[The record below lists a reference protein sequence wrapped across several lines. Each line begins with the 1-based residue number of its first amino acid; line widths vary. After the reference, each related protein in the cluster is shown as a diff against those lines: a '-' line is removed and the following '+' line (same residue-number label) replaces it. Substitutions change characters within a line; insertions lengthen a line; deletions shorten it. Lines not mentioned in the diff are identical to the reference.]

1 MSYARVPDSPTIQ
14 PLRPAQVGVRSSRDH
29 RSRDEQRDRCLL
41 AAHRRRSRSRG
52 VACGERDRQPMLSAA
67 VRVMPPE
74 RRDPRQLVTR
84 DVAARGARIRFVE
97 AGDGPPLVL
106 VHDYLASRIAWD
118 DVLLGLS
125 AHFRV
130 IAPDLPGFGESEKP
144 PPSRYRYDFDA
155 FCESLADLIAAVG
168 LGRVSLC
175 GHAMGGAVAL
185 TLAATYAHVVDKL
198 VLVNPLVYPPRPDA
212 LSRIAGVPILGP
224 LVFKQLY
231 GRSLFRNRFLDSD
244 RATDDD
250 GAALRRIDHL
260 FDLFDVPA
268 AREAAYATMLAM
280 LDTRPLKASVPRVSA
295 PTLVAWG
302 RGNRTSPVEQ
312 GRRLA
317 RELGGARFEVFDC
330 GRSPAEECPEAFTNI
345 VASFLADG
353 AGG

>member
-1 MSYARVPDSPTIQ
+1 
-14 PLRPAQVGVRSSRDH
+14 
-29 RSRDEQRDRCLL
+29 
-41 AAHRRRSRSRG
+41 
-52 VACGERDRQPMLSAA
+52 
-67 VRVMPPE
+67 MPPE
-74 RRDPRQLVTR
+74 RRDPRQPTTR

-97 AGDGPPLVL
+97 AGEGPPLVL
-106 VHDYLASRIAWD
+106 IHDYLASRVAWD
-118 DVLLGLS
+118 DVLPGLS
-125 AHFRV
+125 ARFRV

-155 FCESLADLIAAVG
+155 FCESLADLVAAAG

-198 VLVNPLVYPPRPDA
+198 VLVNPLVYPPRPDT

-231 GRSLFRNRFLDSD
+231 GRSLFRSRFLGHGQGPAS
-244 RATDDD
+244 DDD
-250 GAALRRIDHL
+250 GAALKRVDHL

-280 LDTRPLKASVPRVSA
+280 LDTRPLTASVPRVNA

-302 RGNRTSPVEQ
+302 RANRASPVEQ

-330 GRSPAEECPEAFTNI
+330 GRSPAEECPEAFTS
-345 VASFLADG
+345 VVTSFLVNG
-353 AGG
+353 TGG

>member
-1 MSYARVPDSPTIQ
+1 
-14 PLRPAQVGVRSSRDH
+14 
-29 RSRDEQRDRCLL
+29 
-41 AAHRRRSRSRG
+41 
-52 VACGERDRQPMLSAA
+52 
-67 VRVMPPE
+67 MPPE
-74 RRDPRQLVTR
+74 RRDPRQLTTR

-106 VHDYLASRIAWD
+106 IHDYLASRVAWN
-118 DVLLGLS
+118 DVLAGLS
-125 AHFRV
+125 TRFRV

-144 PPSRYRYDFDA
+144 PPSRYRYDFEA
-155 FCESLADLIAAVG
+155 FCESLADLVAAAG

-231 GRSLFRNRFLDSD
+231 GRSLFRSRFLGHGQGPANDE
-244 RATDDD
+244 D
-250 GAALRRIDHL
+250 GEALRRVDHL
-260 FDLFDVPA
+260 FDLFDDPA
-268 AREAAYATMLAM
+268 AREAAYDTMMAM
-280 LDTRPLKASVPRVSA
+280 HDTRPLTASVPRVSA

-302 RGNRTSPVEQ
+302 RANRASPVEQ
-312 GRRLA
+312 GRRLV

-330 GRSPAEECPEAFTNI
+330 GRSPAEECPAAFTS
-345 VASFLADG
+345 VVTSFLADT
-353 AGG
+353 GG